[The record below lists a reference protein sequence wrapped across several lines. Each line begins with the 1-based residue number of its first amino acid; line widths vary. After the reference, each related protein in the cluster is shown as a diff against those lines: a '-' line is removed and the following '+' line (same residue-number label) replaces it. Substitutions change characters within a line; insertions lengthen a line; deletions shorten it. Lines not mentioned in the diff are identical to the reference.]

1 MEKLKGALAVGFL
14 RLFALL
20 PWGAV
25 QATGSAIGW
34 LMWKLPNGSRE
45 VVRINLAKCFP
56 ELSAAERE
64 RLVGQTLR
72 DIGKTLTESACAW
85 IWPVE
90 RTLGLVREV
99 EGLEVL
105 QAALASGKGVVGVA
119 SHLGNWEVLN
129 HFYCNQCKPIIFY
142 RPPKLKAVDD
152 LLRALLPVQPLA
164 AMAQNLHWHYILPQ
178 TAGECA
184 PILLDANTLAKGC
197 ALQPDAVY
205 CLPLPRAAGLE
216 GYYYARSM
224 PTSLQLAQAAEL
236 FDAHPLVGVLGPAL
250 PLYAGCAAEK
260 ARRWQQ
266 QKPAVQA
273 KLSALDCPLPLDETP
288 PPLPNGSCLL
298 VRGAAFPQGLP
309 PLQTESD
316 FWLVPLLAQY
326 NGYASA
332 TFETAAQCAAR
343 ADVLD
348 AALAAQRGVGPV
360 FRLMGRTVKNAL
372 RKRKESAR

>member
-56 ELSAAERE
+56 ELSATERE

-129 HFYCNQCKPIIFY
+129 HYFCSQCKPVIFY
-142 RPPKLKAVDD
+142 RPPKLQALDELLQKQRAQLGNRVAPSTKEGILSVIKEVRRGGVVGIPADPEPSRSSGVFVPFCGIQALTSKFVPGMLAGGKAVG
-152 LLRALLPVQPLA
+152 LFLNAVRLPDNSGFKVIFEAVPEDMYSEDPQVSAA
-164 AMAQNLHWHYILPQ
+164 AMSRTLERYVRAYPSQYLWSMKRFKKRPD
-178 TAGECA
+178 GE
-184 PILLDANTLAKGC
+184 KKW
-197 ALQPDAVY
+197 Y
-205 CLPLPRAAGLE
+205 
-216 GYYYARSM
+216 
-224 PTSLQLAQAAEL
+224 
-236 FDAHPLVGVLGPAL
+236 
-250 PLYAGCAAEK
+250 
-260 ARRWQQ
+260 
-266 QKPAVQA
+266 
-273 KLSALDCPLPLDETP
+273 
-288 PPLPNGSCLL
+288 
-298 VRGAAFPQGLP
+298 
-309 PLQTESD
+309 
-316 FWLVPLLAQY
+316 
-326 NGYASA
+326 
-332 TFETAAQCAAR
+332 
-343 ADVLD
+343 
-348 AALAAQRGVGPV
+348 
-360 FRLMGRTVKNAL
+360 
-372 RKRKESAR
+372 

>member
-14 RLFALL
+14 RLLALL

-129 HFYCNQCKPIIFY
+129 HYFCSQCKPVIFY
-142 RPPKLKAVDD
+142 RPPKLQALDELLQKQRAQLGNRVAPSTKEGILSVIKEVRRGGVVGIPADPEPSRSSGVFVPFCGIQALTSKFVPGMLAGGKAVG
-152 LLRALLPVQPLA
+152 LFLNAVRLPDNSGFKVIFEAVPEDMYSEDPQVSAA
-164 AMAQNLHWHYILPQ
+164 AMSRTLERYVRAYPSQYLWSMKRFKKRPD
-178 TAGECA
+178 GE
-184 PILLDANTLAKGC
+184 KKW
-197 ALQPDAVY
+197 Y
-205 CLPLPRAAGLE
+205 
-216 GYYYARSM
+216 
-224 PTSLQLAQAAEL
+224 
-236 FDAHPLVGVLGPAL
+236 
-250 PLYAGCAAEK
+250 
-260 ARRWQQ
+260 
-266 QKPAVQA
+266 
-273 KLSALDCPLPLDETP
+273 
-288 PPLPNGSCLL
+288 
-298 VRGAAFPQGLP
+298 
-309 PLQTESD
+309 
-316 FWLVPLLAQY
+316 
-326 NGYASA
+326 
-332 TFETAAQCAAR
+332 
-343 ADVLD
+343 
-348 AALAAQRGVGPV
+348 
-360 FRLMGRTVKNAL
+360 
-372 RKRKESAR
+372 

>member
-25 QATGSAIGW
+25 QATGSVIGW

-56 ELSAAERE
+56 ELSDAERE

-129 HFYCNQCKPIIFY
+129 HYFCSQCKPVIFY
-142 RPPKLKAVDD
+142 RPPKLQALDELLQKQRAQLGNRVAPSTKEGILSVIKEVRRGGVVGIPADPEPSRSSGVFVPFCGIQALTSKFVPGMLAGGKAVG
-152 LLRALLPVQPLA
+152 LFLNAVRLPDNSGFKVIFEAVPEDMYSEDPQLSAA
-164 AMAQNLHWHYILPQ
+164 AMSRTLERYVRAYPSQYLWSMKRFKKRPD
-178 TAGECA
+178 GE
-184 PILLDANTLAKGC
+184 KKW
-197 ALQPDAVY
+197 Y
-205 CLPLPRAAGLE
+205 
-216 GYYYARSM
+216 
-224 PTSLQLAQAAEL
+224 
-236 FDAHPLVGVLGPAL
+236 
-250 PLYAGCAAEK
+250 
-260 ARRWQQ
+260 
-266 QKPAVQA
+266 
-273 KLSALDCPLPLDETP
+273 
-288 PPLPNGSCLL
+288 
-298 VRGAAFPQGLP
+298 
-309 PLQTESD
+309 
-316 FWLVPLLAQY
+316 
-326 NGYASA
+326 
-332 TFETAAQCAAR
+332 
-343 ADVLD
+343 
-348 AALAAQRGVGPV
+348 
-360 FRLMGRTVKNAL
+360 
-372 RKRKESAR
+372 

>member
-14 RLFALL
+14 RLFVLL

-25 QATGSAIGW
+25 QATGSVIGW

-129 HFYCNQCKPIIFY
+129 HYFCSQCKPVIFY
-142 RPPKLKAVDD
+142 RPPKLQALDELLQKQRAQLGNRVAPSTKEGILSVIKEVRRGGVVGIPADPEPSRSSGVFVPFCGIQALTSKFVPGMLAGGKAVG
-152 LLRALLPVQPLA
+152 LFLNAVRLPDNSGFKVIFEAVPEDMYSEDPQLSAA
-164 AMAQNLHWHYILPQ
+164 AMSRTLERYVRAYPSQYLWSMKRFKKRPD
-178 TAGECA
+178 GE
-184 PILLDANTLAKGC
+184 KKW
-197 ALQPDAVY
+197 Y
-205 CLPLPRAAGLE
+205 
-216 GYYYARSM
+216 
-224 PTSLQLAQAAEL
+224 
-236 FDAHPLVGVLGPAL
+236 
-250 PLYAGCAAEK
+250 
-260 ARRWQQ
+260 
-266 QKPAVQA
+266 
-273 KLSALDCPLPLDETP
+273 
-288 PPLPNGSCLL
+288 
-298 VRGAAFPQGLP
+298 
-309 PLQTESD
+309 
-316 FWLVPLLAQY
+316 
-326 NGYASA
+326 
-332 TFETAAQCAAR
+332 
-343 ADVLD
+343 
-348 AALAAQRGVGPV
+348 
-360 FRLMGRTVKNAL
+360 
-372 RKRKESAR
+372 

>member
-14 RLFALL
+14 RLLALL

-129 HFYCNQCKPIIFY
+129 HYFCSQCKPEIFY
-142 RPPKLKAVDD
+142 RPPKLQALDELLQKQRAQLGNRVAPSTKEGILSVIKEVRRGGVVGIPADPEPSRSSGVFVPFCGIQALTSKFVPGMLAGGKAVG
-152 LLRALLPVQPLA
+152 LFLNAVRLPDNSGFKVIFEAVPEDMYSEDPQLSAA
-164 AMAQNLHWHYILPQ
+164 AMSRTLERYVRAYPSQYLWSMKRFKKRPD
-178 TAGECA
+178 GE
-184 PILLDANTLAKGC
+184 KKW
-197 ALQPDAVY
+197 Y
-205 CLPLPRAAGLE
+205 
-216 GYYYARSM
+216 
-224 PTSLQLAQAAEL
+224 
-236 FDAHPLVGVLGPAL
+236 
-250 PLYAGCAAEK
+250 
-260 ARRWQQ
+260 
-266 QKPAVQA
+266 
-273 KLSALDCPLPLDETP
+273 
-288 PPLPNGSCLL
+288 
-298 VRGAAFPQGLP
+298 
-309 PLQTESD
+309 
-316 FWLVPLLAQY
+316 
-326 NGYASA
+326 
-332 TFETAAQCAAR
+332 
-343 ADVLD
+343 
-348 AALAAQRGVGPV
+348 
-360 FRLMGRTVKNAL
+360 
-372 RKRKESAR
+372 